1 MRSKYWCTS
10 AWAGVLLLPALCCAQ
25 AMLNPFAGSP
35 QAAADGQKLFL
46 QSCAPCHGRNGEG
59 AQGQA
64 EGMHAP
70 DLTRG
75 VFKAGRRDEDLFRV
89 ISDGVRGTEMPSF
102 KSLGA
107 DQIWRLVV
115 FVRSL
120 SVITPVLNGNPA
132 AGESLFWGKGN
143 CGQCHQ
149 VGSRGGRFGPDLA
162 RAGRRSSADKIRKSI
177 VDPNADIT
185 PGFAVITVVT
195 RDGKKITGLERWFDN
210 FSVRL
215 VDKSGNE
222 QTFLRDEVTTV
233 SREMRS
239 MMPDNYGKVFSETEL
254 NDLVAYIVK
263 IRSEANSQ

>member
-1 MRSKYWCTS
+1 
-10 AWAGVLLLPALCCAQ
+10 
-25 AMLNPFAGSP
+25 
-35 QAAADGQKLFL
+35 
-46 QSCAPCHGRNGEG
+46 
-59 AQGQA
+59 
-64 EGMHAP
+64 
-70 DLTRG
+70 
-75 VFKAGRRDEDLFRV
+75 
-89 ISDGVRGTEMPSF
+89 MPSF

-115 FVRSL
+115 FVRTL

-132 AGESLFWGKGN
+132 VGESLFWGKGN

-149 VGSRGGRFGPDLA
+149 IGSRGGRFGPDLA
-162 RAGRRSSADKIRKSI
+162 RAGRRSTADKIKKSI
-177 VDPNADIT
+177 VDPNDDIT
-185 PGFAVITVVT
+185 PGFAVVTVVT

-215 VDKSGNE
+215 VDKSGSE
-222 QTFLRDEVTTV
+222 QTFLRDEVTSV

-239 MMPDNYGKVFSETEL
+239 LMPDNYGKVLSETEL